1 MGVIS
6 DPEIFRYEKDQ
17 NGYLDAFVIIG
28 SDGLWDFV
36 SNEKCVEIVWEEF
49 EKYLKNSDLD
59 PETAVEALVKLAS
72 A

>member
-36 SNEKCVEIVWEEF
+36 SNEKCVEIV
-49 EKYLKNSDLD
+49 
-59 PETAVEALVKLAS
+59 
-72 A
+72 